1 MVLED
6 VEEPATGRP
15 NKFQRTR
22 HRLSAWEDHRVV
34 IPRVLWWSGSPFLS
48 AGEAEEEAHKHDP
61 EVHGPPSAEDT
72 SDRQKYVPTMSV
84 NKRIAHVTAKRPN
97 SSKPSHPATQNSSTM
112 IARGIRSS
120 ATEIILAGSN
130 PIGFLKPTP
139 RPAAKIFLKITTN
152 MFWSTE

>member
-6 VEEPATGRP
+6 VEEPATLRP

-34 IPRVLWWSGSPFLS
+34 IPRVLWWSGSSLLS
-48 AGEAEEEAHKHDP
+48 AREAEEVAHKHDP

-120 ATEIILAGSN
+120 ATEIILAGSS

-139 RPAAKIFLKITTN
+139 RPAAKILLKITTN
-152 MFWSTE
+152 MFWSTG